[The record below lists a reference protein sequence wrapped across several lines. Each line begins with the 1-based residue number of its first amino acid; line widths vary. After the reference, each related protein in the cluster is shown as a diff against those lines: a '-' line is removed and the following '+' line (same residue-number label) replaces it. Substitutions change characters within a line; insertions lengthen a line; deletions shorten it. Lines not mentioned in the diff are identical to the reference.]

1 MSSSVGIICSTL
13 VSPYVTCPPQVARKE
28 VETPREQFLNPPLK
42 EVVPVTWAAEEELE
56 ILHPRLKVNAK
67 HPKATLCIN

>member
-1 MSSSVGIICSTL
+1 
-13 VSPYVTCPPQVARKE
+13 
-28 VETPREQFLNPPLK
+28 
-42 EVVPVTWAAEEELE
+42 VVPVTWAAEEELE